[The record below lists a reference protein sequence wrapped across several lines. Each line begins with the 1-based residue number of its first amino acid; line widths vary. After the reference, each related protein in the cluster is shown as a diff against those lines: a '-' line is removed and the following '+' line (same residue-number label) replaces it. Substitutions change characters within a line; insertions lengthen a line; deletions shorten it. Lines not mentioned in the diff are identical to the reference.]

1 MRGGGLT
8 EDDYKQLLRKLIA
21 DPEME
26 AFVKDVLL
34 NRPLV
39 FESVDGSNKLDISPN
54 AVVNNALFNLSSGN
68 VRIEDW
74 VFFGHGV
81 RLLTGSHDASKR
93 DRERQ
98 HAIPQQGRDIVV
110 KQGAWICSGATIIG
124 PCTVGEHS
132 VVAAAS
138 LVNRDVPPFT
148 MVGGVPAKVIKR
160 LDKDG
165 GTT

>member
-1 MRGGGLT
+1 MRGGGLI
-8 EDDYKQLLRKLIA
+8 ENDYKQLLRKIIA

-26 AFVKDVLL
+26 AFVKDVVL

-74 VFFGHGV
+74 VFFGHEV
-81 RLLTGSHDASKR
+81 RLLTGTHDTSKYG
-93 DRERQ
+93 RERQ
-98 HAIPQQGRDIVV
+98 HAIPEKGRDIVV
-110 KQGAWICSGATIIG
+110 KQGAWICSGATIVG
-124 PCTVGEHS
+124 PCTIGEHS

-165 GTT
+165 GTI